1 MSDDKVTRRMGKLLR
16 QGAAL
21 LNKACPKCNTP
32 LLRLSDG
39 KMYCAKCNKE
49 VIENKT
55 DQPSQLPVQEREDI
69 LSLTATKI
77 LENLE
82 LLIRKH
88 PIDPHPQEIQLFAS
102 SVKDLLKALQLIRN
116 LQLQN

>member
-1 MSDDKVTRRMGKLLR
+1 MSDDNVTRRMGKLLR

-39 KMYCAKCNKE
+39 KMYCAKCDKE
-49 VIENKT
+49 VVEDKS
-55 DQPSQLPVQEREDI
+55 DQPSEAIVQERGDI

-82 LLIRKH
+82 ILIRKH
-88 PIDPHPQEIQLFAS
+88 PAEPHPQEIQMFAS
-102 SVKDLLKALQLIRN
+102 SVKDLLMALQSIRN